1 MKMINKFS
9 LNDLFTIILRI
20 FFTGSGLIVNFFLY
34 NNFNLETFTNY
45 ILFIAAA
52 ETLSSIL
59 KFGMPTIL
67 LKLASDLEAHE
78 KYLKILSS
86 YNSFNLITLSILSV
100 LSFFLFKVDYIKSIF
115 ILVPLA
121 SLFLTYQL
129 VIFNLLR
136 SKIKYNKIIYLE
148 SFVKNISFL
157 LLLFCFNNID
167 ESLIIIIFL
176 LANIISLLFLIYY
189 ANTIKMKIFIFSLNK
204 NFFRS
209 DGIQIAFFNIL
220 QTVPKQMIYFSLKFY
235 ELNSLIAELKLALSF
250 VNVIKIPNVAFA
262 TKFSPKLVQIKKI
275 ELQKFYLNKNFIIFS
290 YTIFAFILLYFIVP
304 DFIFK
309 LIMYN
314 NSLEIISLAMLIS
327 VHILIDA
334 CFSLNGTLLLMK
346 SYQNKLLK
354 NYFIS
359 NIISLT
365 IFFYLLYY
373 SFSPKHVIISF
384 FIINSIIANFLNNL
398 SLIKKMNINSYK
410 LFQ

>member
-1 MKMINKFS
+1 MTNKFS
-9 LNDLFTIILRI
+9 LNDLSTIILRI
-20 FFTGSGLIVNFFLY
+20 FFTGSGFIVNFILY

-59 KFGMPTIL
+59 KFGMPTVL
-67 LKLASDLEAHE
+67 LKLASDLEANE
-78 KYLKILSS
+78 KYLKVLSS
-86 YNSFNLITLSILSV
+86 FNSFSLITLSALSF
-100 LSFFLFKVDYIKSIF
+100 LSFFLFKVNYIQSIF
-115 ILVPLA
+115 ILVPFA
-121 SLFLTYQL
+121 SLFLTYHV

-136 SKIKYNKIIYLE
+136 SKISYNKIIYLE

-176 LANIISLLFLIYY
+176 VANIISLLFLIYY
-189 ANTIKMKIFIFSLNK
+189 ANTIKLKIFSFSLNK

-209 DGIQIAFFNIL
+209 DGIQIGFFNIL
-220 QTVPKQMIYFSLKFY
+220 QTVPKQVIYFSLKFY
-235 ELNSLIAELKLALSF
+235 ELNNLIAQLKLALSF

-262 TKFSPKLVQIKKI
+262 TKFSPKLVQIKNMKL
-275 ELQKFYLNKNFIIFS
+275 ENFYLNKNFIIFS
-290 YTIFAFILLYFIVP
+290 YTFLAFVLLYFIVP
-304 DFIFK
+304 DFIFE
-309 LIMYN
+309 LIIYS
-314 NSLEIISLAMLIS
+314 NSSKIVSLAMLIS
-327 VHILIDA
+327 IHILIDA

-365 IFFYLLYY
+365 IFLYLLYY
-373 SFSPKHVIISF
+373 SFNPKHAVISF

-398 SLIKKMNINSYK
+398 SLLKKMNINSYK